1 MPCLPNSAAI
11 WKDSAALKKV
21 VTIASQ
27 KAEIESFLLN
37 ILARCSTQYLH
48 LNDIGLMRLRSNTCE
63 IHIASLDN
71 RSQVFLSICE
81 DEVEGMVR

>member
-1 MPCLPNSAAI
+1 MSCLPNSAAI

-37 ILARCSTQYLH
+37 ILAS
-48 LNDIGLMRLRSNTCE
+48 
-63 IHIASLDN
+63 
-71 RSQVFLSICE
+71 
-81 DEVEGMVR
+81 

>member
-1 MPCLPNSAAI
+1 MPCLPNSI

-37 ILARCSTQYLH
+37 ILASTQHLH

-63 IHIASLDN
+63 IHIASLDD